1 MPSNSIFWK
10 IERGEM
16 AAPNIA
22 KALNAKTLEYNE
34 DLGTLSVTFEVGDR
48 FLNPAGNIQGG
59 ILTAMLDAVMGPCN
73 GMVLGDN
80 QFAPTL
86 NINVSFIN
94 AAKPGKFIGKA
105 KVLKK
110 GRTICYL
117 EGQLFDSDNNLVATA
132 TATSTTVDFSN

>member
-1 MPSNSIFWK
+1 MPSNSVFWK

-16 AAPNIA
+16 PKPNIA
-22 KALNAKTLEYNE
+22 TALKAETIDYNE
-34 DLGTLSVTFEVGDR
+34 NEATLSVSFDVGAR
-48 FLNPAGNIQGG
+48 FTNPAGHIQGG

-73 GMVLGDN
+73 GMVLDDN

-94 AAKPGKFIGKA
+94 AAKPGKYIGKA

-110 GRTICYL
+110 GRSICYL
-117 EGQLFDSDNNLVATA
+117 EGQLFDSNKNLVATA
-132 TATSTTVDFSN
+132 TATSATVSFSA